1 MKKAVSDHS
10 FFAYMNDMRQKPR
23 DMFAA
28 QTRYTAE
35 AARYDIDSCAL
46 QSISFRRNIVPAGHI
61 ADPAGI
67 DIAAGYARLS
77 LCARITPAVISTAP
91 RRPIQEIGSPNRS
104 HPTIS
109 VTNGEA

>member
-1 MKKAVSDHS
+1 
-10 FFAYMNDMRQKPR
+10 MRLTPR

-28 QTRYTAE
+28 QTRYTAR
-35 AARYDIDSCAL
+35 AVRYDNDPCAP
-46 QSISFRRNIVPAGHI
+46 QSISLRRNIVPVGHI

-91 RRPIQEIGSPNRS
+91 RIPIHEIGSPKRS
-104 HPTIS
+104 QPTIS
-109 VTNGEA
+109 VTNGEPYR

>member
-10 FFAYMNDMRQKPR
+10 FLCINDMRQKPC

-35 AARYDIDSCAL
+35 AARYDIDSCAP

-77 LCARITPAVISTAP
+77 LCARITPAVMSTAP
-91 RRPIQEIGSPNRS
+91 TTPIQEIGSPRS
-104 HPTIS
+104 RKPTIR